1 MIMDIKKLIAPNF
14 YSLHIDIQNRR
25 HSVYRLKGGR
35 GSLKTSTIIVEV
47 LLLMQKH
54 KELCTAVF
62 MKQSNRI
69 RQGAFANY
77 VEMIERAGLSSE
89 YSISI
94 SPMRIT
100 NKRTGQIIAFFG
112 LDDPNKTKG
121 ISTGNPN
128 TYFGITHFEEL
139 DQFNG
144 NREIDTAVDSVT
156 RGGDLSWCFQCYN
169 PPQNSNNWVNK
180 DSLINVKGRLVHS
193 SDYRTVP
200 VEWLGEA
207 FINKVRL
214 CYNRNEKEYR
224 WRYLGEV
231 TGIEGQVFGNIEQ
244 WQYDPDKQYDF
255 IFQGLDLGWQDPKAF
270 VRIGYI
276 IDTRELYILDEFY
289 KSKAPNSEVA
299 NFIYERGYT
308 DAITIIE
315 SAGGSEAMQAYTE
328 RGIPMQVVNKGNHLK
343 MNGIEFLSSR
353 QGIFIDPDR
362 TPNAWEEFSLYEW
375 KKDKNGEVIS
385 PACPIDGN
393 DHTIDATRY
402 AISQHIGVLGG

>member
-14 YSLHIDIQNRR
+14 YSLHIDIQNRK
-25 HSVYRLKGGR
+25 HSIYRLKGGR

-89 YSISI
+89 YSISV

-156 RGGDLSWCFQCYN
+156 RGGNLSWCFQCYN
-169 PPQNSNNWVNK
+169 PPQNANNWVNK

-200 VEWLGEA
+200 VDWLG
-207 FINKVRL
+207 
-214 CYNRNEKEYR
+214 
-224 WRYLGEV
+224 
-231 TGIEGQVFGNIEQ
+231 
-244 WQYDPDKQYDF
+244 
-255 IFQGLDLGWQDPKAF
+255 
-270 VRIGYI
+270 
-276 IDTRELYILDEFY
+276 
-289 KSKAPNSEVA
+289 
-299 NFIYERGYT
+299 
-308 DAITIIE
+308 
-315 SAGGSEAMQAYTE
+315 
-328 RGIPMQVVNKGNHLK
+328 
-343 MNGIEFLSSR
+343 
-353 QGIFIDPDR
+353 
-362 TPNAWEEFSLYEW
+362 
-375 KKDKNGEVIS
+375 
-385 PACPIDGN
+385 
-393 DHTIDATRY
+393 
-402 AISQHIGVLGG
+402 